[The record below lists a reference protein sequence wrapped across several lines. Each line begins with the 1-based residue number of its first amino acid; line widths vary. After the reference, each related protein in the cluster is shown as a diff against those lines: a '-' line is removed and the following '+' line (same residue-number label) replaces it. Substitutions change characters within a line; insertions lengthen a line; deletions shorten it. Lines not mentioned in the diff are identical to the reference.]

1 MGEKKMSGINTYE
14 SMLIS
19 FNLQKI
25 ALILIITGFIIL
37 RVGKLSNGKL
47 NRHDMIST
55 FGYLLVV
62 LSVPYMINFTYDII
76 VSQTVSPVILI
87 HSLIGIVI
95 LLLGFIVVI
104 NRRSWKIKRRLK
116 TKANMQTLLVLWLV
130 NFILGSY
137 IALFT

>member
-1 MGEKKMSGINTYE
+1 MSGIDTYE

-37 RVGKLSNGKL
+37 RAGKLSKGKL
-47 NRHDMIST
+47 NRHDMISA

-62 LSVPYMINFTYDII
+62 LSVPYMIDFTYDTI

-87 HSLIGIVI
+87 HSLIGVVI
-95 LLLGFIVVI
+95 LLLGFIFVI
-104 NRRSWKIKRRLK
+104 NRRSWKIKRRWK
-116 TKANMQTLLVLWLV
+116 TKVNMQTLLVLWLV

-137 IALFT
+137 MVLFT